1 MFGILRRGARRLRST
16 LASLKAGHYKV
27 VLADYWPLLTVS
39 SYRSVSVC
47 ECVCLPQYPAYKLIS
62 EPDV

>member
-39 SYRSVSVC
+39 SYRFASVFVYRNIR
-47 ECVCLPQYPAYKLIS
+47 LTN
-62 EPDV
+62 